1 MRALLNPLK
10 PPRTSRARP
19 VPSRRERKKIRTISV
34 SVLTLERMS
43 SRVVALVARAKKTRG
58 WRCAQTLRDTDPA
71 PRETTSIR
79 ASRDER

>member
-10 PPRTSRARP
+10 PPRTSRARR
-19 VPSRRERKKIRTISV
+19 VASRASRTKIRTISV

-43 SRVVALVARAKKTRG
+43 SRVVELVARAKKTRE
-58 WRCAQTLRDTDPA
+58 WRCAQTLRDTDSA

>member
-1 MRALLNPLK
+1 
-10 PPRTSRARP
+10 
-19 VPSRRERKKIRTISV
+19 
-34 SVLTLERMS
+34 VLTLERMS